1 MMKIYGFLL
10 TLLLMAPLAPNA
22 EEDPQQL
29 VRNTAEYVLS
39 QVRARKAELEKDSSG
54 IYDLVQEKVIPHFDF
69 RLMTRAVVG
78 RYWRQASEKQRERLI
93 HEFREL
99 LVRTYAT
106 MLLSYS
112 DERVE
117 YLPFRGKP
125 QDQRVMVN
133 TKIFT
138 SDGAP
143 PVPISYRLY
152 RKNGEWK
159 VYDVVVDGV
168 SLLSNYRKSFAAEIR
183 KNGIDGLIAS
193 LEQHNR
199 RLRHG

>member
-1 MMKIYGFLL
+1 MKIYGFLL

-54 IYDLVQEKVIPHFDF
+54 INDLVQEKVIPHFDF